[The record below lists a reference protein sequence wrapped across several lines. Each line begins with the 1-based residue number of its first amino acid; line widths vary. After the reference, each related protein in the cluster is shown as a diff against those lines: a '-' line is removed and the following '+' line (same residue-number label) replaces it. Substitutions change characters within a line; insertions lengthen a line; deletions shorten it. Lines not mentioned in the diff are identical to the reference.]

1 MSGLPTNEVEFF
13 KDAEELAARIPDGAF
28 LGLPPDYSMPAMA
41 VVHALIRRKAR
52 NLKLLGVPV
61 LGLSADLL
69 IGAGCVAEVE
79 SSAVSLGEAGLAPRF
94 TEAAERG
101 EIVIRDATCP
111 AIHTALQATEKGV
124 PFMPLR
130 GVLGSDVVG
139 MRSDWKVIE
148 NPVAKKV
155 SGSDPILIIPAI
167 SPDVALFHARWAD
180 EAGNVWIGRRK
191 ELATVAHASRAC
203 YVTCEELRP
212 GDMLEDELLAP
223 GVLSSVY
230 VSGVAQAKRGAWP
243 LSVAGVY
250 GIDDAHL
257 TLYAKAAKTK
267 DGFQRY
273 LEEFVWNRT
282 LEKNSLPAASR
293 A

>member
-1 MSGLPTNEVEFF
+1 LSGLPSNVVEFF
-13 KDAEELAARIPDGAF
+13 KNADQIAAQIPDGAL

-41 VVHALIRRKAR
+41 VVHALIRRNAK
-52 NLKLLGVPV
+52 NLRLLGVPV

-94 TEAAERG
+94 TEAVEKNLLK
-101 EIVIRDATCP
+101 IKDATCP
-111 AIHTALQATEKGV
+111 AIHTGLQAAEKGV

-130 GVLGSDVVG
+130 GVLGSDLLNF
-139 MRSDWKVIE
+139 RKDWQVID
-148 NPVAKKV
+148 NPLQRN
-155 SGSDPILIIPAI
+155 DPILIVPAI
-167 SPDVALFHARWAD
+167 QPDVALFHARWAD
-180 EAGNVWIGRRK
+180 EAGNVWIGRRR
-191 ELATVAHASRAC
+191 ELATIAHASRAC
-203 YVTCEELRP
+203 YVTYEELRP

-223 GVLSSVY
+223 GLLSSVY
-230 VSGVAQAKRGAWP
+230 VSGVAQAQRGAWP

-267 DGFQRY
+267 AGFQRY
-273 LEEFVWNRT
+273 LDEFVWNRT
-282 LEKNSLPAASR
+282 PEKNSSPAASR